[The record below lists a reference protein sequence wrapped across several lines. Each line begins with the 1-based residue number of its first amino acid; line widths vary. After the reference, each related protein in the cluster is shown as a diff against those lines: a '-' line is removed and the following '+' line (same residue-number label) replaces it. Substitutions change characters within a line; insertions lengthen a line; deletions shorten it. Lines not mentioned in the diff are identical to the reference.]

1 MSSRDCS
8 RVVISGF
15 LCFILCSFETLLK
28 TSLCICSIW
37 DFWLRLLSHQETY
50 FHELFS
56 VHPMFYES
64 RMVYSFYNSQ
74 ISEFYFYLLYF
85 FFVLSNHF
93 CTLSIFF
100 KFARCPP
107 GVCTGA
113 KSFHNLCKR
122 YLSAGSIK
130 RIFFPQI
137 VLVCSWGNLKELL
150 ISDKLIKQCIWP
162 TSDRLRTLIFA
173 SMFSIF
179 ILQKEILYFSQHC
192 PKLSSEV
199 HFTQSPSITSKM
211 IYIWVH

>member
-1 MSSRDCS
+1 MQFWNASQNLTMYMFYLRFLTSPVITSRN
-8 RVVISGF
+8 
-15 LCFILCSFETLLK
+15 
-28 TSLCICSIW
+28 
-37 DFWLRLLSHQETY
+37 
-50 FHELFS
+50 LFS
-56 VHPMFYES
+56 RTLQCPSHVLWIKNGVF
-64 RMVYSFYNSQ
+64 
-74 ISEFYFYLLYF
+74 LLQFTNIRILLLLTLPF

-93 CTLSIFF
+93 CTLHIFF

>member
-1 MSSRDCS
+1 MKRFSKPHYVYVLSEISDFACYHIKKLIFTNSSVS
-8 RVVISGF
+8 IP
-15 LCFILCSFETLLK
+15 CFMNQEW
-28 TSLCICSIW
+28 CIPFTIHKYQN
-37 DFWLRLLSHQETY
+37 FTFTY
-50 FHELFS
+50 FT
-56 VHPMFYES
+56 
-64 RMVYSFYNSQ
+64 
-74 ISEFYFYLLYF
+74 F

-93 CTLSIFF
+93 CTLHIFF

>member
-1 MSSRDCS
+1 MQFWNASQNLTMYMFYLR
-8 RVVISGF
+8 F
-15 LCFILCSFETLLK
+15 LT
-28 TSLCICSIW
+28 
-37 DFWLRLLSHQETY
+37 LLSHQETY

-93 CTLSIFF
+93 CTLQVSVLG
-100 KFARCPP
+100 P
-107 GVCTGA
+107 
-113 KSFHNLCKR
+113 NLFIIYVKDICQKA
-122 YLSAGSIK
+122 LLKG
-130 RIFFPQI
+130 FFPQI
-137 VLVCSWGNLKELL
+137 VLVCSWGNLKELV
-150 ISDKLIKQCIWP
+150 ISDKRIKQCIWP
-162 TSDRLRTLIFA
+162 TSDRLRTLVFA

-192 PKLSSEV
+192 PKLSIEV

-211 IYIWVH
+211 IYIRVH

>member
-1 MSSRDCS
+1 MQFWNASQKPHYVYVLSEISDFACYHIKKLIFTNSSVSIPCFMNQEWC
-8 RVVISGF
+8 IPFTIHKYQNFTFTYFTFF
-15 LCFILCSFETLLK
+15 LCCQTTSVLWAFSLNLPGVPQVSVLGPNLFIIYVKDICQQALLK
-28 TSLCICSIW
+28 
-37 DFWLRLLSHQETY
+37 
-50 FHELFS
+50 
-56 VHPMFYES
+56 
-64 RMVYSFYNSQ
+64 
-74 ISEFYFYLLYF
+74 
-85 FFVLSNHF
+85 
-93 CTLSIFF
+93 
-100 KFARCPP
+100 
-107 GVCTGA
+107 G
-113 KSFHNLCKR
+113 
-122 YLSAGSIK
+122 
-130 RIFFPQI
+130 FFPQI